1 MQELIVPA
9 PPNPNLAPQAYFP
22 QYHNQLN
29 NQLRLYLNTL
39 ASNQREIVEF
49 INSLTNLNLLSKNN
63 FDAFGRLRV
72 SQPFTLFDSQNRYAA
87 DPSFDTALTGS
98 GTSTFLTNESAVSLA
113 VTTASGDKV
122 IRQTKRYF
130 PYQPGKSLLVLS
142 TFVMAAAKTGLRQ
155 RVGYF
160 DANNGVF
167 LQRNGTELSL
177 IIRTYTGGSAD
188 DTRKVVQS
196 AWNGDK
202 LDGSGASG
210 ITLDTT
216 KAQILFADFE
226 WLGVGSVR
234 VGFVIDGQY
243 ITAHTFDNANEVT
256 SVYMQ
261 TATLPLRIEIEN
273 TAATAS
279 SSSMKQIC
287 STVISEGG
295 YEQTSIERV
304 ARRSTT
310 LTGIG
315 TSFVPLVSI
324 RLASDSLGAVILPKQ
339 VRVLPIA
346 NGEYEIALVRNA
358 TLTGASYD
366 TTTFASVDFDVTA
379 TAMSGGDIVLNEY
392 ATASNQAGAQAQNDL
407 IYNFDMQLGATIA
420 GTSDVYTVAVRV
432 LSGTGSAIG
441 SLAFYD
447 LSE

>member
-49 INSLTNLNLLSKNN
+49 INGLTNLNLLSKNN

-87 DPSFDTALTGS
+87 DPSFDTSLTGS

-130 PYQPGKSLLVLS
+130 PYQPGKSLALLM
-142 TFVMAAAKTGLRQ
+142 TFVMAAGKANLRQ

-160 DANNGVF
+160 DPNNGLF
-167 LQRNGTELSL
+167 LQRNGTELSF

-196 AWNGDK
+196 AWNGDP

-295 YEQTSIERV
+295 YEQTSVERV

-315 TSFVPLVSI
+315 TSFVPVVSI
-324 RLASDSLGAVILPKQ
+324 RLASNSLGAVILPKQ

-346 NGEYEIALVRNA
+346 NGDYEIALVRNA

-392 ATASNQAGAQAQNDL
+392 ATATNQAGAQAQNDL
-407 IYNFDMQLGATIA
+407 LYNFDMQLGATIA
-420 GTSDVYTVAVRV
+420 GTSDVYTVAVRI

>member
-49 INSLTNLNLLSKNN
+49 INGLTNLNLLSKNN

-87 DPSFDTALTGS
+87 DPSFDTSLTGS

-130 PYQPGKSLLVLS
+130 PYQPGKSLALLT
-142 TFVMAAAKTGLRQ
+142 TFVMAAGKANLRQ

-160 DANNGVF
+160 DPNNGLF
-167 LQRNGTELSL
+167 LQRNGTELSF

-196 AWNGDK
+196 AWNGDP

-295 YEQTSIERV
+295 YEQTSVERV

-346 NGEYEIALVRNA
+346 NGEYEIVLVRNA

-379 TAMSGGDIVLNEY
+379 TAMSGGDVVLNEY

-420 GTSDVYTVAVRV
+420 GTSDVYTVAVRI

>member
-87 DPSFDTALTGS
+87 DPSFDTSLTGS

-216 KAQILFADFE
+216 KAQIMFVDFE